1 MQNETQNQNIDT
13 QEVKVEEAAVQT
25 EAPQEQNIGVNTDQY
40 RGPDVEEPADITD
53 PKVTMSSDDLVG
65 SDPKVTMHPEDISGP
80 GAAEGPGFDD
90 GTSIE
95 DISSEPLAGDLLGNE
110 IGTENVDYIVETD
123 FTSNGGDA
131 GWDSGFY
138 GRDEPGSD
146 GSIWDFFSPDVPED
160 TTAGGYDGSGIA
172 GGLDL
177 DGNGKFDQT
186 ENNPDIMSN
195 NGEEQ
200 VYTYDEN
207 AYEDAEDALEDLQDA
222 LQDGDE
228 EDLAEALEELQDY
241 LGGFGK
247 GDQAE
252 DQDGTKTQD
261 DQIPSDTADNS
272 DGGAGTM

>member
-1 MQNETQNQNIDT
+1 MSEIQEENNTQDFLNVNETQNQNIDI
-13 QEVKVEEAAVQT
+13 QEAKVEEAPVQT
-25 EAPQEQNIGVNTDQY
+25 ETPQDQDIGVITDPY
-40 RGPDVEEPADITD
+40 RGPEAEEPADID

-65 SDPKVTMHPEDISGP
+65 SDPKVTMNPEDLSGP
-80 GAAEGPGFDD
+80 GTAEGPGFDD

-95 DISSEPLAGDLLGNE
+95 DISSEPLAGDLFGND
-110 IGTENVDYIVETD
+110 NVDYFVEPVD
-123 FTSNGGDA
+123 EPSWGDA

-207 AYEDAEDALEDLQDA
+207 AYEDAEDTLEDLQDA

-228 EDLAEALEELQDY
+228 EDL
-241 LGGFGK
+241 
-247 GDQAE
+247 
-252 DQDGTKTQD
+252 T
-261 DQIPSDTADNS
+261 
-272 DGGAGTM
+272 